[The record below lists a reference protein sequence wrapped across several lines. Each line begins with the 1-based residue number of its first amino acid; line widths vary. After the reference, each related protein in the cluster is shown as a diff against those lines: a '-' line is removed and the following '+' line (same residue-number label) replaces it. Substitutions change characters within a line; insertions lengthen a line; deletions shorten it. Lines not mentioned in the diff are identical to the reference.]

1 MLELGISS
9 GCVGMQADGQTAAGV
24 QMGSIVSKTSHDIL
38 RAGNGLTPVVE
49 QFGVVFAK
57 STDILSV
64 ENLA

>member
-1 MLELGISS
+1 
-9 GCVGMQADGQTAAGV
+9 MQADGQTAAGV